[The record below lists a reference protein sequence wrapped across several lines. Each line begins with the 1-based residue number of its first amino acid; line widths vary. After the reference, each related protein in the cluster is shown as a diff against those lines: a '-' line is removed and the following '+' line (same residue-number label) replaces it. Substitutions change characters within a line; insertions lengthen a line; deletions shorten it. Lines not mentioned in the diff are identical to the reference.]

1 MSESMKPNFAS
12 LDHKALALLANDLWD
27 QLQELRQERERL
39 RLEILNL
46 RKQIVDDW
54 K

>member
-1 MSESMKPNFAS
+1 MDESMKPNFQS
-12 LDHKALALLANDLWD
+12 LDHKALTLLTNDLWD
-27 QLQELRQERERL
+27 QLQELRKERERL